1 MDGLKDIASVLADA
15 DPKLKAQL
23 YDELGIT
30 VRYDPSTRV
39 VLAQSR
45 PQIACA
51 TVSVGGGT
59 LTLSTP
65 AWETSWA
72 VAA

>member
-1 MDGLKDIASVLADA
+1 MGAYPDHLEVTVISAPPLNVLYGEVGLKESGFV
-15 DPKLKAQL
+15 
-23 YDELGIT
+23 G
-30 VRYDPSTRV
+30 
-39 VLAQSR
+39 
-45 PQIACA
+45 
-51 TVSVGGGT
+51 VGGGT